1 MFGYFFKNMKDSG
14 LQFLPSQEIYFFLLT
29 SVNIYIDCRNDMFS
43 VPGLNG
49 NAFTFNTA
57 VKHVDSVFLNLN
69 FAYGKWNYVDEKS

>member
-1 MFGYFFKNMKDSG
+1 
-14 LQFLPSQEIYFFLLT
+14 
-29 SVNIYIDCRNDMFS
+29 MFS